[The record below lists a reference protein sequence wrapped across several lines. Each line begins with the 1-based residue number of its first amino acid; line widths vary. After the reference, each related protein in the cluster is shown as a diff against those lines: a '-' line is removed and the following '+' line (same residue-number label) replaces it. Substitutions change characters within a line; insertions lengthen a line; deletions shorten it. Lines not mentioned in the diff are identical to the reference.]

1 MVGVFLPTKTLPAV
15 RAELIDAV
23 REGCVSTGVS
33 LFLPSCDETVHRE
46 PLCMQAEMQQA
57 ADEAAGSVAVKPEPK
72 SSRGGV
78 KKEKIAGE
86 SRLGF
91 LSSSSLSKLL

>member
-1 MVGVFLPTKTLPAV
+1 MFLPTKTLPAV

-46 PLCMQAEMQQA
+46 PLCMKAEVQQA
-57 ADEAAGSVAVKPEPK
+57 ADEAAGSVAVKPQPN
-72 SSRGGV
+72 SSRAGV